1 MRARPGGGVEVLHQA
16 ARVVGEP
23 LPIFSSPYGSWGLG
37 STCHRSLVLT
47 ALSAF
52 VPDEAPL
59 RVGTLGQVALGVDF
73 SRVGDAVAIASAG
86 QQPRAGVAIVRSA
99 PISADPADAGP
110 LEEPCVA
117 TRTRIDPSGPATA
130 LEPLGESWIAFA
142 SRAASLTLVDADGIE
157 RRRVWLDAAR
167 GSDVGHALFH
177 DVPSSGV
184 ACASCHPE
192 GRDDGLTWDF
202 GEGPRRTHSLVGGIS
217 STAPFHWR
225 GEIRSLAQV
234 MTDTFERQ
242 MGGHRVSDAEV
253 DALGAWLD
261 ALPAIATAS
270 DAAAATRGAEVFDQA
285 GCAVCHA
292 GPLGTRREAAVVD
305 AEMLQV
311 PLLTGVG
318 LRAPYLHDG
327 CAPTLHAVLVGCAGR
342 APHPGV
348 EALHEAEREDLIAF
362 LARWR

>member
-1 MRARPGGGVEVLHQA
+1 M
-16 ARVVGEP
+16 
-23 LPIFSSPYGSWGLG
+23 
-37 STCHRSLVLT
+37 
-47 ALSAF
+47 
-52 VPDEAPL
+52 
-59 RVGTLGQVALGVDF
+59 
-73 SRVGDAVAIASAG
+73 
-86 QQPRAGVAIVRSA
+86 
-99 PISADPADAGP
+99 
-110 LEEPCVA
+110 A
-117 TRTRIDPSGPATA
+117 TRTGTA
-130 LEPLGESWIAFA
+130 LVCAWLLAAGCADHAAEAAEPDAVSSERADADGGEVGAGEAAVARDGGVTIHRPPPPPISGGHMLVHEDLVWVADSARDRLGESWIAFA

-318 LRAPYLHDG
+318 QRAPYLHDG